1 MNSKIQN
8 KINKKITII
17 SFPYIN
23 GIIIALQERDESA
36 LSHST

>member
-1 MNSKIQN
+1 MNSEIQN

-17 SFPYIN
+17 PFPYIN
-23 GIIIALQERDESA
+23 GTIIALQEMDESS